1 MECGGRAAALLI
13 PEEWNAHSTHRFVG
27 LKADK
32 KVDAFKKT
40 SYVRHGQIN
49 LGNFMKNNFPRTLLI
64 GISGV
69 VMIAAT
75 LAARGQT
82 TPWYV
87 RADLGGTI
95 ARDTELKEF
104 FGPGTGGGKVTFDP
118 GVRFAYGGGY
128 RVTDFFAVE
137 VQSGVMA
144 NSIKSISGATTD
156 DATFSNVPLLF
167 NLRFEGSDEGHW
179 SPYFG
184 GGLGP
189 CASIIDIQRINIG
202 GTIVKGSQSDAVL
215 AYQAFAGLRY
225 RITEHI
231 GLALEYH
238 YFGSTQASWDGHAL
252 AGQMRFGGIETH
264 AASLAFD
271 YRF

>member
-1 MECGGRAAALLI
+1 MKNKFLKPLLAGISSTVMLAAA
-13 PEEWNAHSTHRFVG
+13 
-27 LKADK
+27 
-32 KVDAFKKT
+32 
-40 SYVRHGQIN
+40 
-49 LGNFMKNNFPRTLLI
+49 
-64 GISGV
+64 
-69 VMIAAT
+69 
-75 LAARGQT
+75 LAARGET

-95 ARDTELKEF
+95 AGDTELKEF

-118 GVRFAYGGGY
+118 GVRFSYGGGY
-128 RVTDFFAVE
+128 RVTDFFALE
-137 VQSGVMA
+137 VQSGVMV

-156 DATFSNVPLLF
+156 DAAFSNVPLLF
-167 NLRFEGSDEGHW
+167 NLRFEGSDERRW

-189 CASIIDIQRINIG
+189 CASIINIQRIDIG
-202 GTIVKGSQSDAVL
+202 GTIVKGSQSDVVF

-225 RITEHI
+225 RITDHI

-238 YFGSTQASWDGHAL
+238 FLGSTQPSWDGHAVS
-252 AGQMRFGGIETH
+252 GQMRFGGVETH